1 MLDIG
6 WTELLVIAVI
16 LIVVVGPKDL
26 PPMIRAFGKMTK
38 RLRQTAGEFR
48 AQFDE
53 ALREAELDDLKNT
66 VNDLKS
72 LNPTNSIRETLNPL
86 RQMGQDI
93 KSDLQKAS
101 RVDTPTPASSSMAA
115 AAVGVAQTENSILPD
130 LPTGAATVPPE
141 LTPAVVPV
149 TAAAQ
154 SEPASAVPVPPAAS
168 KTRKVAAKKTAAA
181 ASEPVS
187 APAPTASKPGKA
199 KASTSKAVVAA
210 PTEVLPVP
218 AAAKVVKPK
227 AAAVKSAAAKP
238 AASKNAAP
246 KSVAPKRAAA
256 EVAPAAPAARKPRQK
271 KSEDRA

>member
-6 WTELLVIAVI
+6 WSELLVIAVI

-66 VNDLKS
+66 VNDFKS

-101 RVDTPTPASSSMAA
+101 RVDTPVAASSSMAA
-115 AAVGVAQTENSILPD
+115 AAAGVSPTENSILPN
-130 LPTGAATVPPE
+130 LPTGAASVPPE
-141 LTPAVVPV
+141 LAPTTATVPA

-154 SEPASAVPVPPAAS
+154 SEPASAAPVPTAAA
-168 KTRKVAAKKTAAA
+168 KPRKPAAKKIIVAD
-181 ASEPVS
+181 S
-187 APAPTASKPGKA
+187 APVAPSPAPASPPGKA
-199 KASTSKAVVAA
+199 VKTKAAVTEAVSAEPAPLVAA
-210 PTEVLPVP
+210 TP
-218 AAAKVVKPK
+218 AKVAKPK
-227 AAAVKSAAAKP
+227 TGTSKSAAAKGTVTEP
-238 AASKNAAP
+238 VASAVQP
-246 KSVAPKRAAA
+246 
-256 EVAPAAPAARKPRQK
+256 APAARKTRQK

>member
-53 ALREAELDDLKNT
+53 ALREAELDDVKNT
-66 VNDLKS
+66 VNDLRS
-72 LNPTNSIRETLNPL
+72 LNPANSIRESLNPL
-86 RQMGQDI
+86 RQMGQEI

-101 RVDTPTPASSSMAA
+101 RVDTPTVASSSMAA
-115 AAVGVAQTENSILPD
+115 AAAGVTPTENSILPT
-130 LPTGAATVPPE
+130 LPTGAATVPPD
-141 LTPAVVPV
+141 LVAPVTAPA

-154 SEPASAVPVPPAAS
+154 SEPASVAPVTAVAAKPVKAKAKKAVATDKVAVAKPAPAAS
-168 KTRKVAAKKTAAA
+168 KA
-181 ASEPVS
+181 
-187 APAPTASKPGKA
+187 GKA
-199 KASTSKAVVAA
+199 KTSASKAVVAA
-210 PTEVLPVP
+210 PAEVLPAPVGSK
-218 AAAKVVKPK
+218 AKPK
-227 AAAVKSAAAKP
+227 VAAGKSSSTKAS
-238 AASKNAAP
+238 AASKKAP
-246 KSVAPKRAAA
+246 TDPVTTAP
-256 EVAPAAPAARKPRQK
+256 VARKPRQK